1 MLKAIG
7 DENRLL
13 ILGMLKDGEKCAC
26 KLLER
31 LGISQPTLSHHMKI
45 LCASGLV
52 SGRREG
58 KWVHYSINRI
68 QWEGLLVRLASIA
81 SGSENGLSCE
91 CIGREAV

>member
-7 DENRLL
+7 DEYRLL
-13 ILGMLKDGEKCAC
+13 ILDMLKDGEKCAC

-68 QWEGLLVRLASIA
+68 QWEGLLLRLASIA